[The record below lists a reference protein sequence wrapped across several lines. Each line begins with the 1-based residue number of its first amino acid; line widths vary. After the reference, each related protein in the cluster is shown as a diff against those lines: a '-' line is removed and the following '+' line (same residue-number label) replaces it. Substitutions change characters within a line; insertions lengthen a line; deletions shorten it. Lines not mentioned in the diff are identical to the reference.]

1 MNTLN
6 VTRIEEDVS
15 RQIPFVPGQID
26 KVGIEDLEMPIKIQ
40 NGSRTLPLPARISAM
55 VSLDKEQTR
64 GIHMSRIYLKLHD
77 FLEQRTLSL
86 KALQELLSLLVKSQ
100 KGLSQKAYL
109 KFEWKWPVQRK
120 ALKSDSL
127 KGWRTYPVFYEG
139 HLLADN
145 QIELIMGFWITY
157 SSTCPCSASLAR
169 ALIQKKFQKDFS
181 IKTNSSLKKTEKHQQ
196 NLVDKQK
203 IFQWLGEES
212 SISATPHAQK
222 SQAFIKLKVKK
233 EEQSFM
239 ALINEVEKTL
249 GTPVQT
255 AVKKV
260 DEQEFARLNSENLM
274 FSEDAVRRIKAL
286 LNQKNWVKD
295 FYIHVRHFES
305 LHPFEVACHATKQ
318 VPGGFSA
325 Y

>member
-1 MNTLN
+1 MK
-6 VTRIEEDVS
+6 R
-15 RQIPFVPGQID
+15 R
-26 KVGIEDLEMPIKIQ
+26 
-40 NGSRTLPLPARISAM
+40 
-55 VSLDKEQTR
+55 
-64 GIHMSRIYLKLHD
+64 
-77 FLEQRTLSL
+77 
-86 KALQELLSLLVKSQ
+86 
-100 KGLSQKAYL
+100 
-109 KFEWKWPVQRK
+109 

-127 KGWRTYPVFYEG
+127 KGWRSYPVFYEG
-139 HLLADN
+139 HLLAN
-145 QIELIMGFWITY
+145 NKVELIMGFWITY

-181 IKTNSSLKKTEKHQQ
+181 IKTNSSLKKPEKQS
-196 NLVDKQK
+196 LVDKQK
-203 IFQWLGEES
+203 IFQWLGKES

-239 ALINEVEKTL
+239 ALINKVEKAL

-286 LNQKNWVKD
+286 LNKKHWVKD
-295 FYIHVRHFES
+295 FIFMFAI
-305 LHPFEVACHATKQ
+305 LKACTLLKWPAMPLNKC
-318 VPGGFSA
+318 PAGFPHIKLNW
-325 Y
+325 